1 MFKIYFI
8 YLLFFYSVSYTPHR
22 RHDIESVVKVII
34 YFQCGFSIPKREQ
47 IKELNEQPKQIKKR
61 KLIEINEAKRKK
73 EMAKKRAQQM
83 LDFWKRDIYP
93 KLDKFWDDMLKLCR
107 IGIKEETKKKEK
119 EEESEEEMDV
129 EEKETQVEIIN
140 KIEEQL
146 KAYSGYKWS
155 S

>member
-8 YLLFFYSVSYTPHR
+8 YLLFIYSVPYTPHR

-47 IKELNEQPKQIKKR
+47 IKEQIKEPNKKQKQNKNS

-83 LDFWKRDIYP
+83 LNFWKRDIYP
-93 KLDKFWDDMLKLCR
+93 ILDKCWDDMLKLCR
-107 IGIKEETKKKEK
+107 IGIKEE
-119 EEESEEEMDV
+119 ESEEEMDI
-129 EEKETQVEIIN
+129 EEKETQFEIIN

-146 KAYSGYKWS
+146 KTYSGYKLKLL
-155 S
+155 

>member
-1 MFKIYFI
+1 M
-8 YLLFFYSVSYTPHR
+8 LFFYRVQYTPYR

-47 IKELNEQPKQIKKR
+47 IKEPNKQQNQIKMTKQ
-61 KLIEINEAKRKK
+61 NEAKRKK

-83 LDFWKRDIYP
+83 LDFWRHDIYP
-93 KLDKFWDDMLKLCR
+93 KLDKCWDDMLKLCR
-107 IGIKEETKKKEK
+107 IGIKEEAKKKENEDK
-119 EEESEEEMDV
+119 TQEESEEEMDV
-129 EEKETQVEIIN
+129 EEKETQFEIIN

-146 KAYSGYKWS
+146 KAYSEYKWS